1 MATRNKMRSK
11 TTISDVAR
19 EAGVAKMTVSRVIN
33 GGIFVSPAMQKRVQQ
48 AIEKLDF
55 RPNEAARM
63 LKGQRA
69 RTIGLIVPNLADTF
83 FARCANAVQEVA
95 TKQGYMTL
103 IQTASRDPE
112 VELNEIEM
120 MTARNIAGLILV
132 PMQVNADPYL
142 LEIQAAGLPIVIL
155 DRAMNGLRASEV
167 MVENAEGAEKAVRH
181 LIAHGHSEIGC
192 IGYDTELT
200 PVQQRIVGYA
210 NAMKDV
216 GLVPQIWK
224 MESWKSISGFLT
236 RKLESAAPPTA
247 LFSLNNVTSVHVLQT
262 LQQKGIRVPQ
272 EIAVAG
278 FDDLDLAS
286 LLSVPITAVQQ
297 SAHELG
303 RTGAKLLFDHIH
315 SGCAPKDAPISKLV
329 LPTKLI
335 IRNSCGC
342 NGAFEKD

>member
-1 MATRNKMRSK
+1 MRRK

-33 GGIFVSPAMQKRVQQ
+33 GGTFVSPAMQKRVQQ

-63 LKGQRA
+63 LKGQKA
-69 RTIGLIVPNLADTF
+69 RTIGLVVPNLADTF
-83 FARCANAVQEVA
+83 FARCANAIQEIA
-95 TKQGYMTL
+95 TEHGYMTL
-103 IQTASRDPE
+103 IQAASRNPD

-132 PMQVNADPYL
+132 PMQLSAPPYL
-142 LEIQAAGLPIVIL
+142 LEVQATGLPIVIL
-155 DRAMNGLRASEV
+155 DRAINGLRASEV

-181 LIAHGHSEIGC
+181 LIEHGHTNIAC

-200 PVQQRIVGYA
+200 PVQQRIVGYTR
-210 NAMKDV
+210 AMKDAD
-216 GLVPQIWK
+216 LVPQVWK
-224 MESWKSISGFLT
+224 MESWKSISASLT
-236 RKLESAAPPTA
+236 RKLESSTPPTA
-247 LFSLNNVTSVHVLQT
+247 LFTLNNVTSVHVLQT
-262 LQQKGIRVPQ
+262 LQQKGIRIPRD
-272 EIAVAG
+272 IALIG

-286 LLSVPITAVQQ
+286 LLSVPLTAIQQ

-303 RTGAKLLFDHIH
+303 RTGAKLLFEHIH

-342 NGAFEKD
+342 NEVFDRM